1 MDANE
6 YRLSA
11 ILSIDIPGLSFSG
24 ESGEEASLIEASH
37 NVIQTSARAQRGDL
51 VKAIGDSFL
60 LSFANCQD
68 AVTCALN
75 IEEKFTAMHNPSR
88 APLHALRARM
98 GIHLGDVGF
107 FGKNIFGD
115 AVDTAAAL
123 QAAAVPGTLCVSGEV
138 LSLTRETLGLDAKPL
153 PVSRRK
159 TLPSNIQAYE
169 ISAATTP
176 RTDAEAKTE
185 AQPGR
190 IDSEEGQP
198 ASGPSLGEIR
208 RAILEEIRIQG
219 RRLTVD
225 EALRKFGWYGV
236 EATEVIASMAESG
249 ILIGEKRGKNRN
261 ENHGEGRR
269 QAAPGYTSA
278 NAAGDLGRS
287 IESAIHSIVSEIERA
302 VETGKANGFSARS
315 GSTPGAGIRINF
327 DKDSFKEST
336 RDLKEVGRE
345 LKRQIKGQIKGG
357 RNRDQSRTVMPS
369 TAAFNKYRSELSAK
383 AGKIRTGLIADIL
396 SFLTINP
403 ILWYINLN
411 YASGFRWAPIVTI
424 FWGFGVVESIFS
436 AFRVSRQAREAEALP
451 DLDESQT
458 KELKTIHK
466 ARDSIGKHFINALSI
481 PAGLFY
487 LNMTF
492 DRANPWFI
500 IPAAIFGVTFVIH
513 FISYMVSGPG
523 RSRKFFEK
531 LGIGRRRRDLKEARK
546 RRETVGIELGSYAE
560 IYRSAQESAK
570 DIEASL
576 STSDPKDAAE
586 MKPQLEGYLEQVLLL
601 AKTANELDAIIGEIP
616 MAALEKDKEALRIK
630 LESAKES
637 MKTEYEGSIAEIEKQ
652 EESFKA
658 LAEQREVIGLR
669 LRSSVSQLQQ
679 LKMELA
685 RAKAFDAESDA
696 GRKESVLLSIRAR
709 SEELSRYIDDLKEGN
724 LEALADPFAE
734 LEKKYGTESSE
745 LSDKNGANPLSIVKD
760 A

>member
-1 MDANE
+1 MDTKD

-24 ESGEEASLIEASH
+24 ESEEEASLIEASH
-37 NVIQTSARAQRGDL
+37 NVIQTSARAQRGEL
-51 VKAIGDSFL
+51 IKAIGDSFL

-68 AVTCALN
+68 AVTCALD
-75 IEEKFTAMHNPSR
+75 IGEKLGSLR
-88 APLHALRARM
+88 ASSLAPTQPLQARM

-138 LSLTRETLGLDAKPL
+138 LSFARETMGLDAKPL

-159 TLPSNIQAYE
+159 ALPPNIQAYE
-169 ISAATTP
+169 ISAASAA
-176 RTDAEAKTE
+176 RTNAEA
-185 AQPGR
+185 
-190 IDSEEGQP
+190 GQP

-219 RRLTVD
+219 RRLTVA

-249 ILIGEKRGKNRN
+249 ILIGEKRGEYRS
-261 ENHGEGRR
+261 ENQGESRR
-269 QAAPGYTSA
+269 PAAPGYTSA

-302 VETGKANGFSARS
+302 VETGKESGFSARS
-315 GSTPGAGIRINF
+315 GNAPGAGIRINF
-327 DKDSFKEST
+327 DKDSFKESA

-345 LKRQIKGQIKGG
+345 LKRQIKGGK
-357 RNRDQSRTVMPS
+357 NRDPSRTVMPS
-369 TAAFNKYRSELSAK
+369 TAAFNKYRSELSTK
-383 AGKIRTGLIADIL
+383 AGKIRRGLIADIL

-424 FWGFGVVESIFS
+424 FWGFGVVESILS

-458 KELKTIHK
+458 KELKSIHK
-466 ARDSIGKHFINALSI
+466 ARDSIGKHFLNALSI

-492 DRANPWFI
+492 DKANPWFI
-500 IPAAIFGVTFVIH
+500 IPTAIFAVTFVIH
-513 FISYMVSGPG
+513 LIGYMTTGPG
-523 RSRKFFEK
+523 RSRRFFEK
-531 LGIGRRRRDLKEARK
+531 LGIGRRRKDLKEAKK
-546 RRETVGIELGSYAE
+546 RRESVGVELGAYAE
-560 IYRSAQESAK
+560 IYRSAQESAM

-576 STSDPKDAAE
+576 SSSDPKDAAE
-586 MKPQLEGYLEQVLLL
+586 MKPQLEGYLKQVLLL

-616 MAALEKDKEALRIK
+616 MADLEKDKAALRIK
-630 LESAKES
+630 LEGAQVS

-658 LAEQREVIGLR
+658 LAEQREVIDLR

-685 RAKAFDAESDA
+685 RAKAFDAESDT
-696 GRKESVLLSIRAR
+696 GRKES
-709 SEELSRYIDDLKEGN
+709 
-724 LEALADPFAE
+724 AL
-734 LEKKYGTESSE
+734 
-745 LSDKNGANPLSIVKD
+745 
-760 A
+760 

>member
-1 MDANE
+1 MLVRKKMDAKE
-6 YRLSA
+6 YKLSA
-11 ILSIDIPGLSFSG
+11 ILSIDIPSLSFFG
-24 ESGEEASLIEASH
+24 ESEEEASMIEACHSI
-37 NVIQTSARAQRGDL
+37 IQTSAHAQRGDL

-75 IEEKFTAMHNPSR
+75 IEEKINAIKTSSR
-88 APLHALRARM
+88 APNHALRARM

-115 AVDTAAAL
+115 AVDMASAL

-138 LSLTRETLGLDAKPL
+138 LSLVRETLSLNAKPL
-153 PVSRRK
+153 TSQRQRA
-159 TLPSNIQAYE
+159 LPSGVQAYE
-169 ISAATTP
+169 ISA
-176 RTDAEAKTE
+176 
-185 AQPGR
+185 
-190 IDSEEGQP
+190 
-198 ASGPSLGEIR
+198 SGPDLEEIR
-208 RAILEEIRIQG
+208 RAILAEIRTQG

-249 ILIGEKRGKNRN
+249 ILIGQS
-261 ENHGEGRR
+261 RR
-269 QAAPGYTSA
+269 QAAPGYSSA

-287 IESAIHSIVSEIERA
+287 IESAIHSIVSEIS
-302 VETGKANGFSARS
+302 AN
-315 GSTPGAGIRINF
+315 I

-336 RDLKEVGRE
+336 RNLKEVGRE
-345 LKRQIKGQIKGG
+345 IKRQFKRGKGWTP
-357 RNRDQSRTVMPS
+357 SRTARPS
-369 TAAFNKYRSELSAK
+369 TAAFNKYRSELSVK
-383 AGKIRTGLIADIL
+383 AGKLRRGLIVDII
-396 SFLTINP
+396 SFLAINP
-403 ILWYINLN
+403 IVWYINMN

-424 FWGFGVVESIFS
+424 FWGFGVLESILS
-436 AFRVSRQAREAEALP
+436 AIRISRQAREVEALP
-451 DLDESQT
+451 NLDESQT

-487 LNMTF
+487 LNMTL
-492 DRANPWFI
+492 DRANPWFV
-500 IPAAIFGVTFVIH
+500 IPTAILAVTFVLH
-513 FISYMVSGPG
+513 FIGYITTGPG

-531 LGIGRRRRDLKEARK
+531 LGIGQSRKDLKEAK
-546 RRETVGIELGSYAE
+546 NRRESTSVDVGAYAD
-560 IYRSAQESAK
+560 IYRSAQESAL
-570 DIEASL
+570 DIEAAL
-576 STSDPKDAAE
+576 AFSDPKDAAE
-586 MKPQLEGYLEQVLLL
+586 MKPQLEGYLKQVLLL

-616 MAALEKDKEALRIK
+616 MAALEKDKAALTIK
-630 LESAKES
+630 LEGAKES

-658 LAEQREVIGLR
+658 LAEQREVIDLR

-696 GRKESVLLSIRAR
+696 GRKESALLSIRAR

-724 LEALADPFAE
+724 LEALADPFVE
-734 LEKKYGTESSE
+734 LEKKYGKESSE
-745 LSDKNGANPLSIVKD
+745 LFDKNETDPLSIVK
-760 A
+760 AT